1 MRLRK
6 LKLKNFRGYRNSTEI
21 IIDESMTGIVGRNDF
36 GKSTLLEALA
46 IFFETEGMKA
56 DKNDMNCFSL
66 REGDGRFEIACEFD
80 DLPDFIMIDDRVQT
94 TLASEHLLNED
105 GNFEIVKTFKATTSG
120 KPEQTCIRCIHPDE
134 EPLRNLLGMKISEL
148 KAVGKEVEKNVADK
162 RTASLWRQAIREAA
176 APYTCSEIMLDV
188 DKEFGTDTKSLW
200 GKILDLLPTYA
211 IFKADRESSD
221 GDSEAKNP
229 LQQAVKDAQAALQDK
244 ITALENEI
252 QDSVLDVAQRTL
264 DKLRE
269 MAPELASELTP
280 RFKEKPKWTFNF
292 TLDGENGIP
301 INKRGSGIRRLILLN
316 FFRAEAEKNV
326 AGTPRNV
333 IYAIEE
339 PETSQHPN
347 YQMMLM
353 KALLALAGQPHRQ
366 IIVTTHVPALAGL
379 IPVEGVRYV
388 TRNEA
393 GGEASLLRVAAAVEK
408 GSQHPLGMAVVRA
421 AQHRGIMIPAVSDFN
436 APSGKGVS
444 GDVEG
449 QRVVI
454 GNELAMQENSIVIDN
469 QKAVADKLRMEGA
482 TVIYVATDGY
492 LAGLIAISDP
502 VKATTP
508 DALKALRQAGI
519 RIVMLTGDNQ
529 LTAEAVARKLGIDE
543 VEAGILPDGKK
554 AVITRL
560 KASGHVV
567 AMAGDGVNDAPA
579 LAAADVGIAMGTGTD
594 VAIESA
600 GVTLLKGDL
609 MILNRARHLSEITMK
624 NIRQNLFFAFIYN
637 ALGVPVAAGLLYP
650 VYGILLS
657 PVIAAAAMALS
668 SVSVI
673 VNALRLKSVRLG
685 K

>member
-353 KALLALAGQPHRQ
+353 KALEGKSDVTFLRHAASSLKQSGALPASLEDVKIVPVLIGGCGSVKHWVTLNLAKDLGLPWCVFLDSD
-366 IIVTTHVPALAGL
+366 IGGDPAQVLS
-379 IPVEGVRYV
+379 IQKRKKEVE
-388 TRNEA
+388 EA
-393 GGEASLLRVAAAVEK
+393 GKVFFATRKRE
-408 GSQHPLGMAVVRA
+408 
-421 AQHRGIMIPAVSDFN
+421 I
-436 APSGKGVS
+436 
-444 GDVEG
+444 
-449 QRVVI
+449 
-454 GNELAMQENSIVIDN
+454 EN
-469 QKAVADKLRMEGA
+469 
-482 TVIYVATDGY
+482 Y
-492 LAGLIAISDP
+492 LCPDLI
-502 VKATTP
+502 
-508 DALKALRQAGI
+508 
-519 RIVMLTGDNQ
+519 
-529 LTAEAVARKLGIDE
+529 E
-543 VEAGILPDGKK
+543 
-554 AVITRL
+554 
-560 KASGHVV
+560 
-567 AMAGDGVNDAPA
+567 
-579 LAAADVGIAMGTGTD
+579 
-594 VAIESA
+594 
-600 GVTLLKGDL
+600 
-609 MILNRARHLSEITMK
+609 EITGVAVTFTDTCDAKKIIGRAVGMK
-624 NIRQNLFFAFIYN
+624 PDNVLDKFWPQMTSERIISRSTYHDGTQERSEL
-637 ALGVPVAAGLLYP
+637 VE
-650 VYGILLS
+650 ILS
-657 PVIAAAAMALS
+657 DI
-668 SVSVI
+668 VSMT
-673 VNALRLKSVRLG
+673 R
-685 K
+685 

>member
-1 MRLRK
+1 
-6 LKLKNFRGYRNSTEI
+6 
-21 IIDESMTGIVGRNDF
+21 
-36 GKSTLLEALA
+36 
-46 IFFETEGMKA
+46 
-56 DKNDMNCFSL
+56 MNCFSL

-176 APYTCSEIMLDV
+176 APYTCSEIM
-188 DKEFGTDTKSLW
+188 
-200 GKILDLLPTYA
+200 
-211 IFKADRESSD
+211 
-221 GDSEAKNP
+221 
-229 LQQAVKDAQAALQDK
+229 
-244 ITALENEI
+244 
-252 QDSVLDVAQRTL
+252 LDVAQRTL

-393 GGEASLLRVAAAVEK
+393 GEPVVKMPDDAVLKEATESLGVLPETGMERAQGIVLVEGKSDVTFLRHAASSLKQSGALPASLEDVKIVPVLIGGC
-408 GSQHPLGMAVVRA
+408 GSVKHWVTLNLAKDLGLPWCVFLDSDIGGDP
-421 AQHRGIMIPAVSDFN
+421 AQV
-436 APSGKGVS
+436 
-444 GDVEG
+444 
-449 QRVVI
+449 
-454 GNELAMQENSIVIDN
+454 LSI
-469 QKAVADKLRMEGA
+469 QK
-482 TVIYVATDGY
+482 
-492 LAGLIAISDP
+492 
-502 VKATTP
+502 
-508 DALKALRQAGI
+508 
-519 RIVMLTGDNQ
+519 
-529 LTAEAVARKLGIDE
+529 RKKE
-543 VEAGILPDGKK
+543 VEEAGKVFFATRKREIENYLCPD
-554 AVITRL
+554 L
-560 KASGHVV
+560 
-567 AMAGDGVNDAPA
+567 
-579 LAAADVGIAMGTGTD
+579 
-594 VAIESA
+594 IE
-600 GVTLLKGDL
+600 
-609 MILNRARHLSEITMK
+609 EIT
-624 NIRQNLFFAFIYN
+624 
-637 ALGVPVAAGLLYP
+637 GVAVTFTDTCDA
-650 VYGILLS
+650 
-657 PVIAAAAMALS
+657 
-668 SVSVI
+668 
-673 VNALRLKSVRLG
+673 K